1 MKELEATEKDLRRR
15 TRIQR
20 AALVAAVVALFAAAA
35 ILILSCSR

>member
-1 MKELEATEKDLRRR
+1 MKELEATDLRRR